1 MKHDNKTIFNYKTS
15 TAFISLVLGWHSLV
29 YAQTENPDPRMLLN
43 EMSQAG
49 RDLNYDGVFV
59 YRKDNQIE
67 TMRIIHKSGVDGVSQ
82 RLVSLTGNAREV
94 IRDNEEVK
102 CYYPEN
108 KKVVVE
114 KSRLGKLISA
124 YLPSPVQSIS
134 EFYSFDVAG
143 SERVAGKD
151 SWIINIR
158 PKDKYRYG
166 YQLWIDKHSKL
177 LLKSELKNQ
186 TGVTLEQILFAKLD
200 VLDHIDDNLL
210 KPNISATD
218 YKWYKNV
225 KDDEVN
231 NSISNKQWSV
241 TWMPTGFSK
250 NDHSRQTAIANQM
263 PVEHLVY
270 SDGLAMVS
278 IFVEK
283 VMEKPESTIGSIN
296 FGGVNAY
303 AIHANGYQITAVGE
317 VPKTTVKKMADSVKA
332 LP

>member
-1 MKHDNKTIFNYKTS
+1 M
-15 TAFISLVLGWHSLV
+15 LGWHSLV
-29 YAQTENPDPRMLLN
+29 YCQTENPDPRVLLN
-43 EMSQAG
+43 KMSQAG

-59 YRKDNQIE
+59 YRRGSQIE
-67 TMRIIHKSGVDGVSQ
+67 TMRIIHKSGVNGVYE

-94 IRDNEEVK
+94 VRDNVEVK

-114 KSRLGKLISA
+114 NSRLGKLIST

-134 EFYSFDVAG
+134 EFYSFDLAG

-151 SWIINIR
+151 AWIVNVR

-166 YQLWIDKHSKL
+166 YQIWIDKQSKL

-186 TGVTLEQILFAKLD
+186 LGVTLEQILFAKLD
-200 VLDHIDDNLL
+200 VLNHIDDYLL
-210 KPNISATD
+210 KPSISATD
-218 YKWYKNV
+218 YKWYKHV
-225 KDDEVN
+225 KDDVN
-231 NSISNKQWSV
+231 NSINGKRWSA

-250 NDHSRQTAIANQM
+250 SDHSRQTAITNQM

-283 VMEKPESTIGSIN
+283 VAEKPEANLGSIN

-303 AIHANGYQITAVGE
+303 AIHTDGYQITAVGE
-317 VPKTTVKKMADSVKA
+317 VPKTTVKQMADSVKA
-332 LP
+332 SP